1 MTTKFEGVLV
11 TTHLKHLL
19 VNCLTRRTVCGKVM
33 RSGKVFEGLHYWNA
47 HAPIQCRRCYREWKK
62 MQAETE

>member
-19 VNCLTRRTVCGKVM
+19 VDCLTRRTACNKVMKTGKVHD
-33 RSGKVFEGLHYWNA
+33 GLLHWNSY
-47 HAPIQCRRCYREWKK
+47 APIQCKRCFEEWEKSKK
-62 MQAETE
+62 E